1 MKTIERKGPPNC
13 ARRPF
18 SRYLPDQYGQALSD
32 M

>member
-1 MKTIERKGPPNC
+1 MKTIEKKGPPNC

-18 SRYLPDQYGQALSD
+18 FRCPTYQYGQALSD